1 MCSCA
6 HRLCIDFL
14 RQRYG
19 CTPNTSPPQT
29 ERGTRKRLVDSSAVD
44 VGEVP
49 NLHETSARRDEQLLR
64 RDLDGAVQACLARFT
79 PAQCVLLAM
88 RDDLPVREIAK
99 VLRYPSPFHVYR
111 TLNSLLGGCAAVWPN
126 EELPGVDAAG
136 VVHHQAPTGHGPVV
150 GRWGGASSMASGIF
164 MAVRR

>member
-1 MCSCA
+1 M
-6 HRLCIDFL
+6 HRF
-14 RQRYG
+14 
-19 CTPNTSPPQT
+19 PA
-29 ERGTRKRLVDSSAVD
+29 SAVWLYTEHLTPTNRTRYPEEAGRFQRRD

-64 RDLDGAVQACLARFT
+64 RDLDGAVQACLARLT

-111 TLNSLLGGCAAVWPN
+111 TLNTLLGGCAAVWPN
-126 EELPGVDAAG
+126 EEVPGVDAAG

-150 GRWGGASSMASGIF
+150 GRWGGASSMTSGIF
-164 MAVRR
+164 MAARR